1 MQPMPH
7 ASQMHAFT
15 RVHRQSCTHMWMH
28 MHQSQDTLNA
38 SSCER
43 ISAPSH
49 HIITLLLSP
58 SHTQHTRMPPRKKQA
73 PQQQQQQAAPFTRL
87 LDCDDVLGKVYA
99 SCTDRATKQ
108 ALRVSC
114 SACYRWDDLVGM
126 GAVSDGGVHAQ
137 VLRFWSE
144 HNHLMQ
150 NHSLS
155 VPATCSLQPV
165 ISGMNSLLPGIQ
177 QATTFA
183 LYIQGCHA
191 LSAKFQHLAARLM
204 HHLA

>member
-1 MQPMPH
+1 MQGVRANSTFVRWRVCNQVSVNVHMQPMPH

-73 PQQQQQQAAPFTRL
+73 PQQQQQQQPEEQAAPFTCV
-87 LDCDDVLGKVYA
+87 LDCDDMLGKVYA
-99 SCTDRATKQ
+99 SCDDSTTWH
-108 ALRVSC
+108 ALRTSC
-114 SACYRWDDLVGM
+114 SACY
-126 GAVSDGGVHAQ
+126 
-137 VLRFWSE
+137 
-144 HNHLMQ
+144 
-150 NHSLS
+150 
-155 VPATCSLQPV
+155 
-165 ISGMNSLLPGIQ
+165 
-177 QATTFA
+177 
-183 LYIQGCHA
+183 
-191 LSAKFQHLAARLM
+191 K
-204 HHLA
+204 